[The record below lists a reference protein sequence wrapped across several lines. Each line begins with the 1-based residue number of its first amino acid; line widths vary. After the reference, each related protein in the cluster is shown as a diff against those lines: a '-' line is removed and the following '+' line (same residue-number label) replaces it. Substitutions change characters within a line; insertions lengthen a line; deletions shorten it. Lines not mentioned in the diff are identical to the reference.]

1 MDAVENEAPARPPAG
16 PPASFWA
23 EFQDYWRRVP
33 DKGLF
38 LTLLAGWCALFQLAG
53 ISSFNF
59 ETVRPSLFEWLY
71 HAWNAPALDSSQGNL
86 IPFVV
91 AVLLWVRR
99 RELAASITGLWWPGL
114 AVVGLALL
122 IHILGFLAQQQRVSV
137 IALFLGIYGLAGV
150 VWGWRTMRASFFPMV
165 LFAFC
170 MPLGTFAEE
179 LTLPLRLLAT
189 SVTRMVC
196 HGLLGIGVVQDGTKL
211 LDPLGQYQYDVA
223 AACSGIHSFVALLAV
238 TLIFSWLTYRTFWRR
253 GLIVALTLPLVVL
266 CNVVRLVVIIL
277 ANQAFGH
284 EAGDF
289 VHEWFGFVT
298 YLVAIGCL
306 LVVARWLKEKQL
318 PENA

>member
-1 MDAVENEAPARPPAG
+1 M
-16 PPASFWA
+16 
-23 EFQDYWRRVP
+23 P
-33 DKGLF
+33 DKSLF
-38 LTLLAGWCALFQLAG
+38 LALLAGWCGLFQLAG
-53 ISSFNF
+53 ISAFNF
-59 ETVRPSLFEWLY
+59 ETTRPSLFEWLY

-150 VWGWRTMRASFFPMV
+150 VWGWRTMKVSFFPMV

-196 HGLLGIGVVQDGTKL
+196 HGLLGIGVVQEGTKL
-211 LDPLGQYQYDVA
+211 MDPLGQYQYDVA

-238 TLIFSWLTYRTFWRR
+238 TLIFSWLTYRTIWRR
-253 GLIVALTLPLVVL
+253 GLILALTLPLVVV
-266 CNVVRLVVIIL
+266 CNVARLVVIIL

-289 VHEWFGFVT
+289 AHEWFGFVT
-298 YLVAIGCL
+298 YVVAIGCL
-306 LVVARWLKEKQL
+306 LGVAHWLKEKRP